1 MVPRKNVIYFYL
13 MTKQDPLS
21 ETPCFVDQEV
31 TENAQT
37 ISQLCVLLK
46 DGGTSMFPTWRRRKE
61 GRGSC
66 DPWFLE

>member
-1 MVPRKNVIYFYL
+1 
-13 MTKQDPLS
+13 MTKQDPPS
-21 ETPCFVDQEV
+21 ETQCFVDQEV

-37 ISQLCVLLK
+37 ISQLCELLK
-46 DGGTSMFPTWRRRKE
+46 NGETNMFPTWRRRKE